1 MTLNRTDAP
10 AALVAF
16 FRTLLGTPYSEGSPP
31 GSDADGHAWVPGEGK
46 PNHLDCSGATYYVV
60 REVTGLNIDSA
71 NIGNA
76 QGQWNQALGGR
87 LLPQTPLAPG
97 DLLYF
102 LGSGPPPVGHTGMCV
117 TFNSATGDG
126 TYISAYDT
134 AQGLCIMPFSIRGG
148 ADGYV
153 GAVRVANALPAAP
166 VPPAPPKPPVP
177 AQNPAALAYA
187 KVHGMVVV
195 DHAEAKLANVSHP
208 HIEWF
213 AWVNGEM
220 KPEPINLANESS
232 IIYAF
237 ANVLDAAGIPHAGP

>member
-1 MTLNRTDAP
+1 VTLNRTDAP

-60 REVTGLNIDSA
+60 REVTGLDIDTGDP
-71 NIGNA
+71 GNA
-76 QGQWNQALGGR
+76 VGQWDKALGGR

-166 VPPAPPKPPVP
+166 IPPKPPKP
-177 AQNPAALAYA
+177 APSKPLTADQYAALHGF
-187 KVHGMVVV
+187 VHV
-195 DHAEAKLANVSHP
+195 DIAEANLLIKHK
-208 HIEWF
+208 F
-213 AWVNGEM
+213 AWYVFQNQRMRPVTGR
-220 KPEPINLANESS
+220 A
-232 IIYAF
+232 IIPRTRFGVKAQ
-237 ANVLDAAGIPHAGP
+237 LDAAGIPHAGA